1 MPTKDFDR
9 PFCVI
14 LVMTVTRFTEN
25 KNTYTVAIILV
36 EKIIKRFFLYSAK
49 EKLICKMCSLILLP

>member
-9 PFCVI
+9 PFSVI
-14 LVMTVTRFTEN
+14 LIHIIESPQYMTVTRFTEN

-36 EKIIKRFFLYSAK
+36 EK
-49 EKLICKMCSLILLP
+49 